1 MANEVHD
8 QRLFHAGSIRR
19 GVIGGW
25 TALAITTAPLL
36 AQMPASKVMVVEA
49 RTMEAAATI
58 TLVATVNAVR
68 RSAVGS
74 EIAGVVAEMPV
85 RQGDRVNA
93 GDVLCR
99 LDDSTLRH
107 RLEEAKARLG
117 SLKARHDELL
127 NGTRTEEIQRL
138 KALLEEAEAEHERW
152 KFEAERIEGLYSG
165 QTSNQKELTDAKLLF
180 LGAEN
185 RRIAARANYEMA
197 VNGPRKEAILQAAFD
212 VAEQQ
217 AVVDRIAAD
226 LRKTTI
232 SSPFAGHVTQRLTEV
247 GEWMPE
253 GGTVVHMIDLS
264 TVLVRVDAPE
274 SAMSYLSEGIPVRVH
289 VDALKKAFQGRV
301 RHVIR
306 QADERART
314 FPIEI
319 EVDNGEGLLASG
331 MFARATLP
339 AGPSSRFVAV
349 PKDALIETDGL
360 PHVAIVLPGSQGPLQ
375 GMLTPVTVGAEIND
389 WFAITSGDVRA
400 GTQIIIRGNERMMQF
415 PTPIEIVD
423 ERGSPVLSAGEKPK
437 GGS

>member
-1 MANEVHD
+1 
-8 QRLFHAGSIRR
+8 
-19 GVIGGW
+19 
-25 TALAITTAPLL
+25 
-36 AQMPASKVMVVEA
+36 
-49 RTMEAAATI
+49 MEAAATI

-107 RLEEAKARLG
+107 RLEEAQARFG

-127 NGTRTEEIQRL
+127 NGTRPEEIQRL
-138 KALLEEAEAEHERW
+138 RALLEEAEAEHERW

-165 QTSNQKELTDAKLLF
+165 QTSNQKELTDARLLY

-197 VNGPRKEAILQAAFD
+197 VNGPRKETILQAAFN

-217 AVVDRIAAD
+217 AVVDRIGAD

-232 SSPFAGHVTQRLTEV
+232 RSPFAGHVTQRFMEV

-274 SAMSYLSEGIPVRVH
+274 SAMPYLAEGVSARVR
-289 VDALKKAFQGRV
+289 VDALKKSLQGRV
-301 RHVIR
+301 LHVVR

-314 FPIEI
+314 FPVEI
-319 EVDNGEGLLASG
+319 ELDNRDELLASG

-339 AGPSSRFVAV
+339 AGPSSSVVAV
-349 PKDALIETDGL
+349 PKDAVIETDGL
-360 PHVAIVLPGSQGPLQ
+360 PHVAIVLPASQGPFH

-389 WFAITSGDVRA
+389 WLAITAGDVRA
-400 GTQIIIRGNERMMQF
+400 GTQVIVRGNERMMRF

-423 ERGSPVLSAGEKPK
+423 ERGNPVALAGDKPK